1 MLPTVELWL
10 VGVVHPFPFQSAVC
24 VVRGL
29 FCFCARSAGSVS
41 VTALGLQRAVQ
52 MRGKGGK
59 KETLYASF
67 ERTSVF

>member
-1 MLPTVELWL
+1 MLPTVALRL
-10 VGVVHPFPFQSAVC
+10 VSFVYPFPFQSAVC

-29 FCFCARSAGSVS
+29 FRLCAWPTGSVS
-41 VTALGLQRAVQ
+41 VMALGLQSRTDE
-52 MRGKGGK
+52 RKGEK